1 MRAALSARHGP
12 AMQALGVVDTERPE
26 PKPGEV
32 RIKIEHSGVNPTDW
46 KTRSGAPPRPMHGF
60 QIPHHDGAGVIDAVG
75 EGVDP
80 GRIGERVWTYLAA
93 SGRQWGMAAELT
105 GVPADQAGP
114 LPGGVCA
121 ELGAC
126 LGVSSMTP
134 ERGLFPEGPTGRK
147 PV

>member
-1 MRAALSARHGP
+1 MRVALYDRHGP
-12 AMQALGVVDTERPE
+12 AREVLRVVDTERPE

-80 GRIGERVWTYLAA
+80 GRIGQRVWTYLPA
-93 SGRQWGMAAELT
+93 SVRPSRTPPHL
-105 GVPADQAGP
+105 PP
-114 LPGGVCA
+114 LP
-121 ELGAC
+121 
-126 LGVSSMTP
+126 P
-134 ERGLFPEGPTGRK
+134 PPPPPPPTLLS
-147 PV
+147 